1 MSSFAEVLPWRNSN
15 LWKGVSLGVGVCV
28 LAAFIMVTHLGFHER
43 AALKS
48 TTEYD
53 YYSRGRGGGGG
64 GGDEIL
70 TSLRPGLTVPE
81 QVHAEGPQ
89 IVRKAELQLLVADC
103 AATQKK
109 VEELAK
115 SESGF
120 IEASTLQESS
130 ATVILRVPSA
140 RLDAVRAKLRELAMR
155 VNRDSVSAEDV
166 SKQYYDREAHLRN
179 LRAQEQQFLGIMKNA
194 HSVPDV
200 LEVTKSLDEV
210 REQIDQEEG
219 EFRRLKDQVE
229 MSRID
234 VRLQAQS
241 TSGVHWSLGSSTRS
255 AVNDLLGSLAGF
267 GDFVIWLVINI
278 PLIVL
283 WIAIIF
289 VLVAAGWYVL
299 RAAIRMMKAI
309 FGRKSPAA

>member
-15 LWKGVSLGVGVCV
+15 LWKGVGLGVTVSV
-28 LAAFIMVTHLGFHER
+28 LATLVMVTQIGFHKVR
-43 AALKS
+43 PAL
-48 TTEYD
+48 TTESD
-53 YYSRGRGGGGG
+53 YYSRGRGGDGGG
-64 GGDEIL
+64 GGNAML
-70 TSLRPGLTVPE
+70 ASLRPGLTLPE

-89 IVRKAELQLLVADC
+89 IVRKAELDLLVADC

-109 VEELAK
+109 VEQLAK

-120 IEASTLQESS
+120 IEASTLQDSS

-140 RLDAVRAKLRELAMR
+140 RLDAVQAKLRELAMR
-155 VNRDSVSAEDV
+155 VNRDSVAAEDV